1 MRVLHVITDLG
12 VGGAERM
19 LAKLARRLPA
29 LGVEMEVVSLG
40 GHGVLGAEIAAAGV
54 PVRALGMRRAGGAL
68 GGVPRLAAHI
78 RRYDP
83 AVVQTWLYHA
93 DLVGLV
99 ANRLAGGGRPL
110 AWNLRC
116 SDLDP
121 GAGKRT
127 TRVIRRMLAQLSPLP
142 DMVMANSARGLAVHR
157 AQGYRPRASLLLP
170 NGFDLDEFA
179 PDAGARAKLRAELG
193 LGPEREVV
201 GMLARLDPMK
211 DHETFLR
218 AAGIA
223 RARRPSLAFLL
234 AGQGCGPEGPLAAR
248 AAALGLGGAIRL
260 LGRRADVP
268 ALLNALDVATLSS
281 AHGEGFANVLGEA
294 MACGIPFVATD
305 VGDSAEILSGTG
317 RLVPPRA
324 PEALASAW
332 LEVLDMPAPARRALG
347 EAVRRRVMERYEIG
361 AIARRYAEAYAAMRR
376 AI

>member
-12 VGGAERM
+12 MGGAERM
-19 LAKLARRLPA
+19 LAKLARHLPA

-40 GHGVLGAEIAAAGV
+40 GHGVLGAEIAETGV
-54 PVRALGMRRAGGAL
+54 PVRTLGMRRPGGAM

-83 AVVQTWLYHA
+83 EVVQTWLYHA
-93 DLVGLV
+93 DLVGLL
-99 ANRLAGGGRPL
+99 ANRLEGGRRRL
-110 AWNLRC
+110 VWNLRC

-121 GAGKRT
+121 ASGKLT

-142 DMVMANSARGLAVHR
+142 DLVMANSARGLAVHR

-179 PDAGARAKLRAELG
+179 PDVGARAKLRAELG
-193 LGPEREVV
+193 LAPEQEVV

-218 AAGIA
+218 AAAIA
-223 RARRPSLAFLL
+223 RACRPSLVFLL
-234 AGQGCGPEGPLAAR
+234 AGEGCGPDGPLAAR
-248 AAALGLGGAIRL
+248 AAALGLAAAIRL

-268 ALLNALDVATLSS
+268 AVLNALDVATLSS

-305 VGDSAEILSGTG
+305 VGDSAEILGGTG
-317 RLVPPRA
+317 RLVPPR
-324 PEALASAW
+324 EADSLAS
-332 LEVLDMPAPARRALG
+332 
-347 EAVRRRVMERYEIG
+347 
-361 AIARRYAEAYAAMRR
+361 
-376 AI
+376 